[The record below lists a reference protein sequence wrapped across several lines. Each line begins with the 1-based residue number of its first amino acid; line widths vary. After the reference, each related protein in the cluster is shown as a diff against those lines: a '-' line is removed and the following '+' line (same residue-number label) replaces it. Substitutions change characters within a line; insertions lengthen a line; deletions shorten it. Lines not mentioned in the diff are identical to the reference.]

1 LISISLHVS
10 MLLLLL
16 LLIISI
22 IRIHWISHSWL
33 LFLLLL
39 LQVWILSILIL
50 VWVLFVLVRISSVWL
65 TILRLWNV
73 HFTHSES
80 VRLVWTW
87 LHIHISIPVSIST
100 ALFSLIYLL
109 RINSCYHLRIIY
121 LRRSLKISTIC
132 WHIVQTTEI
141 KFKEKWYNLLLT
153 FKCLLVLL
161 IDLFGYAP
169 IISSV
174 FKECI
179 TFVALCAL
187 FLR

>member
-39 LQVWILSILIL
+39 LQVRILSVLCL
-50 VWVLFVLVRISSVWL
+50 VRALFVLVRISSVWL
-65 TILRLWNV
+65 AILRLWNV
-73 HFTHSES
+73 HFTHSKS

-87 LHIHISIPVSIST
+87 LHIHISTLPVSIST

-109 RINSCYHLRIIY
+109 RINSCYHLRVVY
-121 LRRSLKISTIC
+121 LSRSLKISTIG
-132 WHIVQTTEI
+132 WHIIQ
-141 KFKEKWYNLLLT
+141 
-153 FKCLLVLL
+153 
-161 IDLFGYAP
+161 A
-169 IISSV
+169 IIN
-174 FKECI
+174 I
-179 TFVALCAL
+179 
-187 FLR
+187 